1 MFLHILAMFSL
12 SSYIFCLGDA
22 FLFKKVLQT
31 NGCARRA
38 LKDMLNE
45 NKR

>member
-1 MFLHILAMFSL
+1 MFLFTLFMFSIC
-12 SSYIFCLGDA
+12 SYIFSLGDA